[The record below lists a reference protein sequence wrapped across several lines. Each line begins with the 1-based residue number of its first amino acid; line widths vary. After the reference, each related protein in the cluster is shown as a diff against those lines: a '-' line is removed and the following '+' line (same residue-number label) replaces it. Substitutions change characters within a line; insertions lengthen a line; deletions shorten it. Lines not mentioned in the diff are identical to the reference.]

1 MMIMR
6 KLLFVA
12 AMIIASAI
20 YSDASAQHLKKMR
33 IGRYKEGDKVIIAE
47 ATTTLK
53 VKLVVEYD
61 EFEAG
66 PYARYAQKLLG
77 TRASFVNRAEYRV
90 VGADVALLDDNDHG
104 FTQAFDKYE
113 GHSVSDHKIQV
124 DRLATS
130 EKSIENAA
138 REAAETIFKLRKAR
152 LEMITGE
159 QGEGVFGGGLESA
172 LKEIERLESAY
183 LELFYGRRALS
194 YETRTYILPVSEN
207 NTSMTVSR
215 FSVDDGLVAIDDLA
229 GEIIFLN
236 INPSDMEY
244 PASDEK
250 GVIPFRYANNAEVS
264 VCLGS
269 RVLCSRVMPIYE
281 FGETVMIVKPR

>member
-1 MMIMR
+1 MR
-6 KLLFVA
+6 RFLIVA
-12 AMIIASAI
+12 AMVIASAI
-20 YSDASAQHLKKMR
+20 YSDASAQHLEKMR

-47 ATTTLK
+47 ATTTLM

-90 VGADVALLDDNDHG
+90 VGADVALVNNNEHG
-104 FTQAFDKYE
+104 FTQSFDKYM
-113 GHSVSDHKIQV
+113 GHAVSDRKIQV

-130 EKSIENAA
+130 EKSIETAA
-138 REAAETIFKLRKAR
+138 REAAETIFRLRKAR

-172 LKEIERLESAY
+172 LREIESLESAY
-183 LELFYGRRALS
+183 LELFYGRRTLS
-194 YETRTYILPVSEN
+194 YETRTYILPVNKE
-207 NTSMTVSR
+207 TPSMTVSR

-244 PASDEK
+244 PTSDEK
-250 GVIPFRYANNAEVS
+250 GVIPFRYANNAEVTVS
-264 VCLGS
+264 LGS
-269 RVLCSRVMPIYE
+269 RELCSRVMPIYE

>member
-1 MMIMR
+1 MR
-6 KLLFVA
+6 RFLFVV
-12 AMIIASAI
+12 AMVIASAI
-20 YSDASAQHLKKMR
+20 YSDASAQHLEKMR

-47 ATTTLK
+47 ANTTLM

-90 VGADVALLDDNDHG
+90 VGADIALVDSDEYG
-104 FTQAFDKYE
+104 FTQNFDKYS
-113 GHSVSDHKIQV
+113 GHAVSERKIQV
-124 DRLATS
+124 DRMTTS
-130 EKSIENAA
+130 EKSVEVAA

-152 LEMITGE
+152 LAMITGE
-159 QGEGVFGGGLESA
+159 EGEGVFGGGLESA
-172 LKEIERLESAY
+172 LREIERLESAY

-194 YETRTYILPVSEN
+194 YETRTYVLPVSSD
-207 NTSMTVSR
+207 NTSMTISR
-215 FSVDDGLVAIDDLA
+215 FSVDDGLVAVDDLS
-229 GEIIFLN
+229 GDIIFLN
-236 INPSDMEY
+236 INPLDMEY

-250 GVIPFRYANNAEVS
+250 GVIAIRYANNAEVS
-264 VCLGS
+264 VCLGN
-269 RVLCSRVMPIYE
+269 RVLVSRVMPIYE